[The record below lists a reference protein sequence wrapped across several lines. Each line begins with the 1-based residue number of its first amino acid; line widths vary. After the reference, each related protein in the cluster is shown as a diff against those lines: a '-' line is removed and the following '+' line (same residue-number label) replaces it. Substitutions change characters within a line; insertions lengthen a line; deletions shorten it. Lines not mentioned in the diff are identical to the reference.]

1 MKNKS
6 KIILTICMTLL
17 LIIIFNTRVNAVSA
31 KLSASTTDTTVGTKV
46 TITTTIY
53 GAAWKVDISGA
64 VSDAY
69 SDTTDDAENKTITKT
84 TSFTPTS
91 AGNYTVKLSGNVTDA
106 SANSSTPVSDSIT
119 IKVSEKANSTSS
131 TSNTTNKPNNNT
143 TTEIKKSNN
152 ANLSD
157 LGIRPNDFKGFR
169 YGTLAYNV
177 NVPNDVEQIEVYAK
191 TQDSKAKIVS
201 GTGKQKINVGQNA
214 LKVTVQAE
222 DGTTTKTYTIN
233 VTREEKKET
242 NTTQENTTTTQEN
255 SEEKSTQSDLT
266 KLQIKG
272 YELTP
277 KFSADVYEYKLNVSS
292 DVKDLEVITEGANH
306 NVSIDVA
313 GDKDLKD
320 GENII
325 TIIVEN
331 SETKQ
336 TSTYQVIVNKA
347 SASNEEVNQTIKEA
361 VKKANKIRKIII
373 GLILFIIVCI
383 IIFIIARKRYNKN
396 EELYDYEDE
405 DKETIDLNEEEEFF
419 KRVNR
424 EEFGKKEKIEK
435 AVENDIEETPINDNL
450 QNKVDS
456 LNEESNEEKNIEKTD
471 QFRTSKRKGK
481 HF

>member
-1 MKNKS
+1 
-6 KIILTICMTLL
+6 MTLL
-17 LIIIFNTRVNAVSA
+17 LIILFNTRVNAVSA

-152 ANLSD
+152 ANLTD

-424 EEFGKKEKIEK
+424 EEFGKKEEIEK
-435 AVENDIEETPINDNL
+435 AVEKDIEETPINDNL